1 VNVPAPPNIRILIGL
16 RGPKLPSFCFRERC
30 DLDAEAESMSVAK
43 RGVFRGGD
51 PDPSSSRTA
60 DRRAVNALDV
70 SGRVRIVKTSVILY
84 VNARVGRERTLRA
97 PRPRPARYL
106 ILLTRA
112 RNLIYG
118 LPVLAPLLETG
129 FIGFKHFRSGFNAGN
144 VCEVHLLHEVISSY

>member
-70 SGRVRIVKTSVILY
+70 SGRVRIVKTSVILS

-97 PRPRPARYL
+97 PRPRQARYL

-112 RNLIYG
+112 RNLIYYG
-118 LPVLAPLLETG
+118 LAPLLEAS

-144 VCEVHLLHEVISSY
+144 VCEVHLLHEVIYSY